1 MKLKNLFIASLLCL
15 STATMAQEFNQ
26 DINLYARLGIGTGIR
41 PDFIDGVSFDAE
53 SGVNFKGLQAALSVT
68 VWNTLPLDNT
78 NQSISIQTNESE
90 MIGINGI
97 NRHISGKRN
106 TSVMVSVGY
115 DLLRF
120 IPGNT
125 RHRLLPYFGIGWSG
139 LTSLR
144 TSSNSPIGV
153 NPDGSHITYGSSIEY
168 DLSSS
173 FDFCAGAK
181 YEYSITDK
189 WGIGLAYKYLDLA
202 ESDLLSIYVSRC
214 F

>member
-15 STATMAQEFNQ
+15 SAPAIAQEGNPDFNS
-26 DINLYARLGIGTGIR
+26 YARLGIGTGIS
-41 PDFIDGVSFDAE
+41 PDFIDGISFDAE
-53 SGVNFKGLQAALSVT
+53 GGVNFKGLQAALSVT
-68 VWNTLPLDNT
+68 IFNTLPLDNT
-78 NQSISIQTNESE
+78 NQSISLQTNPSE
-90 MIGINGI
+90 TIGIDRI
-97 NRHISGKRN
+97 NQHISGKRN
-106 TSVMVSVGY
+106 TSVMVSLGY

-125 RHRLLPYFGIGWSG
+125 RHHLLPYFGIGWSG
-139 LTSLR
+139 LTTLH
-144 TSSNSPIGV
+144 TLSNSPISE

-168 DLSSS
+168 DFSSS

-189 WGIGLAYKYLDLA
+189 WGIGLAYKYLDLS
-202 ESDLLSIYVSRC
+202 ESDLLSIYVSHS